1 MHLEREYGCHT
12 LPLTSLPLPMTVQ
25 AKDFA
30 RTMEG
35 YTKENILGSE
45 FKKARSCDQI
55 EMDVV
60 LG

>member
-1 MHLEREYGCHT
+1 
-12 LPLTSLPLPMTVQ
+12 MTVQ
-25 AKDFA
+25 TQDFA
-30 RTMEG
+30 KAMEG

-60 LG
+60 LGWAISAASSR